1 MKYVKSKKVI
11 ILIGLFCTFISNGQA
26 TIQTMKD
33 PKTGRTVYIDGAVKI
48 DGCDAGLVRFETGYV
63 CKSRVPKPPPKSP
76 TPAPIYPPAGT
87 VCKADYEKP
96 EFESCPPGYFSGN
109 SGTHDG
115 NTWCKMTAAQKALCT
130 VIYPPAL
137 PDPGPGH
144 DFGHQIGYRGPDGQL
159 HETRDPNSPTC
170 GGCKDGGPTD
180 RTDDTNGET
189 GSSETGSSETG
200 GSETGGSETGGG
212 E

>member
-1 MKYVKSKKVI
+1 MKLQMLRKINLMFGYFVLAATSLQVTAATLTI
-11 ILIGLFCTFISNGQA
+11 I
-26 TIQTMKD
+26 D
-33 PKTGRTVYIDGAVKI
+33 PATGRTVYVDTPTGI
-48 DGCDAGLVRFETGYV
+48 DGCDAGLVLFETGYV
-63 CKSRVPKPPPKSP
+63 CKSRVPPPPPKP
-76 TPAPIYPPAGT
+76 QPVYPPAGT

-144 DFGHQIGYRGPDGQL
+144 DYGHQIGYRGPDGQL
-159 HETRDPNSPTC
+159 HETKDPNSPAC
-170 GGCKDGGPTD
+170 GNCKDGGPTD
-180 RTDDTNGET
+180 GNGGTNGET
-189 GSSETGSSETG
+189 GTETG